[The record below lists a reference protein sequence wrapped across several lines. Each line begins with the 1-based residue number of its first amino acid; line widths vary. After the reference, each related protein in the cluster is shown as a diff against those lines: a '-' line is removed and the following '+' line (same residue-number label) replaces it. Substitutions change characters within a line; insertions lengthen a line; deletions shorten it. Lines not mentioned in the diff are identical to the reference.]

1 MSGQGYHDPLDP
13 SHWTQAQWDAH
24 WMARAL
30 ALAQQAGNLGEV
42 PVGALVVCDNQLL
55 GEGYNQPIT
64 AQDPSA
70 HAEVVALRA
79 AARQARNYRL
89 PGATLYVTIEPCA
102 MCAGALV
109 HARLDRLVYGAT
121 EPKAGVVQSQDRFFE
136 RSCLN
141 HRLQVQGGV
150 LADQAAQLL
159 ADFFRSRRSAKK
171 ALRQNAGTPPE

>member
-1 MSGQGYHDPLDP
+1 MNNPDAQEQS
-13 SHWTQAQWDAH
+13 QWDQARWDQH
-24 WMARAL
+24 WMQRAL
-30 ALAQQAGNLGEV
+30 ALAAEAGLRGEV
-42 PVGALVVCDNQLL
+42 PVGAVIVCDNQLL
-55 GEGYNQPIT
+55 GEGFNQPIS

-109 HARLDRLVYGAT
+109 HARVDRLVYGAA

-136 RSCLN
+136 RGCLN
-141 HRLQVQGGV
+141 HRLQVQSGV
-150 LADQAAQLL
+150 CAEAASQLL
-159 ADFFRSRRSAKK
+159 ADFFRSRRAAKK
-171 ALRQNAGTPPE
+171 ALRHNAGPASE